1 MTKVWN
7 LCPQRTLAVLA
18 LTAFLVA
25 FAGESARSQNSG
37 AGTIKGDVTDVNEAV
52 VPTASVSVIDV
63 DTGVTHVYKTDSA
76 GLYTAPFLIPGHYE
90 VDATAPN
97 FGKVEEKG
105 ITLLVGQT
113 LTINLTLKVS
123 TATTTVEVSASSQIL
138 DTEKT
143 EVSQVVDTQ
152 LVANLPVNGRN
163 WSDFVL
169 LTPNV
174 TQDGGNGLISFHGI
188 SGLYNQNYVDGAN
201 NNEMLFSEARGRAS
215 GAPYVYSLDSIK
227 EFQAE
232 TSNYS
237 VEFGQAA
244 GGQVNAIT
252 KSGTDALHGDL
263 FYYLRYPSMNALDPY
278 SKFQALHN
286 GATPFL
292 LTQPI
297 HQQNQ
302 FGGSVGGPIKKD
314 RLFYFFTYDGFR
326 RVGRALYSDTNNITL
341 TATPSNSSGTV
352 ISPTQCPTS
361 GNSSYTPPAGD
372 PNAFISAAQCT
383 AGITFLQTVAN
394 IGTGDAP
401 PGRYSK
407 QNLFFPRLDY
417 HINAKNDAFVDFN
430 FADFDETYGYS
441 AANTFS
447 NSSPSTNAPTHYH
460 ERFLVGGLTTVL
472 SNTMVNE
479 IHAQW
484 GRDLETAGAN
494 ASGPSVA
501 TGVVT
506 FGMPNALPRVAEP
519 DEHRIQFTDVFS
531 KEMGKQ
537 TLKFGGDINIV
548 HEVMINL
555 FQGGGIYSY
564 SDTNNA
570 DSFQDWIID
579 AFQGQAGDTDPYAG
593 FRYNTFVQ
601 TIDVVNTAPGT
612 QGKDDFWMKM
622 LDGFAEDAWKVN
634 QKLSITAG
642 IRYDVQLTPAPG
654 LINNNYDP
662 LSAEYTQTIKNV
674 LDRAQP
680 RVGFSYSPFAGTV
693 VRGGYGLF
701 SALNQGST
709 YYAMRVENGVVQI
722 NYNYSGCES
731 SVASVTKARCPTVPS
746 TTSSLQYPDVPFPVT
761 GPSLSTAL
769 YPSGGM
775 APAVKGPSVVGPQS
789 FHGLDP
795 NFVPPYTHE
804 FDLSVEQALPGG
816 MSLSLG
822 YVGTRGMRL
831 PVFLDSNLIGQTP
844 HGERSYNILDV
855 NNNLVKQI
863 TVPVYLPTDRRN
875 TSLASF
881 NTGFSVAN
889 TWYNAMGVTVKRPFR
904 NGLELL
910 GNFTWAKATDDGQVS
925 GNSGTFF
932 GGDIPLDPN
941 NVRLEN
947 GPSDIDIRVRG
958 TLSFYYR
965 PQFMLG
971 NKIVKNVL
979 DDFAFSGTEIAS
991 GGEPIYLGS
1000 SVSGTVFSGST
1011 SSTSYGDDGGIYG
1024 GAMSS
1029 SSGSPA
1035 TGRPPY
1041 IGRNSIYM
1049 PGFNDFDMRITRDI
1063 PIHDNISMEV
1073 VGEAFN
1079 LLNHTIVTNVNASY
1093 YSVFSSSSSTSATCP
1108 STGSAPSGSALQG
1121 CFTPYTGTGLSA
1133 FGATSGTNDL
1143 LYGARQLQVS
1153 AKLFF

>member
-1 MTKVWN
+1 V
-7 LCPQRTLAVLA
+7 
-18 LTAFLVA
+18 
-25 FAGESARSQNSG
+25 
-37 AGTIKGDVTDVNEAV
+37 
-52 VPTASVSVIDV
+52 
-63 DTGVTHVYKTDSA
+63 
-76 GLYTAPFLIPGHYE
+76 
-90 VDATAPN
+90 
-97 FGKVEEKG
+97 
-105 ITLLVGQT
+105 
-113 LTINLTLKVS
+113 
-123 TATTTVEVSASSQIL
+123 
-138 DTEKT
+138 
-143 EVSQVVDTQ
+143 
-152 LVANLPVNGRN
+152 
-163 WSDFVL
+163 
-169 LTPNV
+169 
-174 TQDGGNGLISFHGI
+174 
-188 SGLYNQNYVDGAN
+188 
-201 NNEMLFSEARGRAS
+201 
-215 GAPYVYSLDSIK
+215 
-227 EFQAE
+227 
-232 TSNYS
+232 
-237 VEFGQAA
+237 
-244 GGQVNAIT
+244 
-252 KSGTDALHGDL
+252 
-263 FYYLRYPSMNALDPY
+263 
-278 SKFQALHN
+278 
-286 GATPFL
+286 
-292 LTQPI
+292 
-297 HQQNQ
+297 
-302 FGGSVGGPIKKD
+302 
-314 RLFYFFTYDGFR
+314 
-326 RVGRALYSDTNNITL
+326 
-341 TATPSNSSGTV
+341 
-352 ISPTQCPTS
+352 
-361 GNSSYTPPAGD
+361 
-372 PNAFISAAQCT
+372 
-383 AGITFLQTVAN
+383 
-394 IGTGDAP
+394 P

-769 YPSGGM
+769 YPSSGT

-855 NNNLVKQI
+855 NNNLVK
-863 TVPVYLPTDRRN
+863 
-875 TSLASF
+875 
-881 NTGFSVAN
+881 
-889 TWYNAMGVTVKRPFR
+889 
-904 NGLELL
+904 
-910 GNFTWAKATDDGQVS
+910 
-925 GNSGTFF
+925 
-932 GGDIPLDPN
+932 
-941 NVRLEN
+941 
-947 GPSDIDIRVRG
+947 
-958 TLSFYYR
+958 
-965 PQFMLG
+965 
-971 NKIVKNVL
+971 
-979 DDFAFSGTEIAS
+979 
-991 GGEPIYLGS
+991 
-1000 SVSGTVFSGST
+1000 
-1011 SSTSYGDDGGIYG
+1011 
-1024 GAMSS
+1024 
-1029 SSGSPA
+1029 
-1035 TGRPPY
+1035 
-1041 IGRNSIYM
+1041 
-1049 PGFNDFDMRITRDI
+1049 
-1063 PIHDNISMEV
+1063 
-1073 VGEAFN
+1073 
-1079 LLNHTIVTNVNASY
+1079 
-1093 YSVFSSSSSTSATCP
+1093 
-1108 STGSAPSGSALQG
+1108 
-1121 CFTPYTGTGLSA
+1121 
-1133 FGATSGTNDL
+1133 
-1143 LYGARQLQVS
+1143 
-1153 AKLFF
+1153 